1 MYTYRVKSVNRI
13 VDGDTIDVT
22 IDLGFSININQRVR
36 VAGID
41 SPEKRTRDAA
51 EKALGIDATEWMTK
65 RINEAPELIIKTA
78 VEGSMGKYGRVLGW
92 LFVGDED
99 VSLNEQ
105 MINEGFAWKYDGGTK
120 KKDLQSLI
128 DIRKSQGTY

>member
-1 MYTYRVKSVNRI
+1 VNRI

-92 LFVGDED
+92 LFVGEDD

>member
-22 IDLGFSININQRVR
+22 IDLGFSIHIDQRVR

-41 SPEKRTRDAA
+41 SPEKRTRDAE

-65 RINEAPELIIKTA
+65 RINGASELIIKTA
-78 VEGSMGKYGRVLGW
+78 VEGSMVKYGRVLGW

-120 KKDLQSLI
+120 EKDLQQLI
-128 DIRKSQGTY
+128 NIRKSQGTY

>member
-1 MYTYRVKSVNRI
+1 MYTYREKSVNRI

-22 IDLGFSININQRVR
+22 IDLGFSIHIDQRVR

-41 SPEKRTRDAA
+41 SPEKRTRDAE

-65 RINEAPELIIKTA
+65 RINGASELIIKTA

-120 KKDLQSLI
+120 EKDLQQLI
-128 DIRKSQGTY
+128 NIRKSQGTY

>member
-1 MYTYRVKSVNRI
+1 MYTFRVKSINRI

-65 RINEAPELIIKTA
+65 RLEKAPELIIKTA
-78 VEGSMGKYGRVLGW
+78 VEGSMGKYGRGLGW
-92 LFVGDED
+92 LFVGEED

-120 KKDLQSLI
+120 EKDLQQLI
-128 DIRKSQGTY
+128 NIRKSQGTY

>member
-92 LFVGDED
+92 LFVGEDD

>member
-1 MYTYRVKSVNRI
+1 VNRI

-65 RINEAPELIIKTA
+65 HLEDASDLIIKTA

-92 LFVGDED
+92 LFVGNSE
-99 VSLNEQ
+99 VSLNEK
-105 MINEGFAWKYDGGTK
+105 MIAEGFAWRYEGGTK
-120 KKDLQSLI
+120 EKDLQQLI
-128 DIRKSQGTY
+128 NIRKSQGTY

>member
-22 IDLGFSININQRVR
+22 IDLGFSIHIDQRVR

-41 SPEKRTRDAA
+41 SPEKRTRDAE

-65 RINEAPELIIKTA
+65 RINGASELIIKTA

-92 LFVGDED
+92 VFVGDED

-120 KKDLQSLI
+120 EKDLQQLI
-128 DIRKSQGTY
+128 NIRKSQGTY

>member
-1 MYTYRVKSVNRI
+1 MYTYRVKSINRI

-65 RINEAPELIIKTA
+65 RINGASELIIKTA

-120 KKDLQSLI
+120 EKDLQQLI
-128 DIRKSQGTY
+128 NIRKSQGTY

>member
-51 EKALGIDATEWMTK
+51 EKALGLDATERMTK
-65 RINEAPELIIKTA
+65 LLEKAQELIIKTA

-92 LFVGDED
+92 LFVGEED
-99 VSLNEQ
+99 ISLNEQ

-128 DIRKSQGTY
+128 DIRKSLGTY

>member
-1 MYTYRVKSVNRI
+1 MYTYRVKSINRI

-65 RINEAPELIIKTA
+65 RLEKAPELIIKTA

-92 LFVGDED
+92 LFVGEED

-120 KKDLQSLI
+120 EKDLQQLI
-128 DIRKSQGTY
+128 NIRKSQGKY

>member
-92 LFVGDED
+92 LFVGKDD

-105 MINEGFAWKYDGGTK
+105 MINEGFAWKYDGGTAIK
-120 KKDLQSLI
+120 IVNYL
-128 DIRKSQGTY
+128 

>member
-22 IDLGFSININQRVR
+22 IDLGFSIHIDKRVR

-41 SPEKRTRDAA
+41 SPEKRTRDAE

-65 RINEAPELIIKTA
+65 RINGASELIIKTA

-120 KKDLQSLI
+120 EKDLQQLI
-128 DIRKSQGTY
+128 NIRKSQGTY

>member
-92 LFVGDED
+92 LFVGEDD

-128 DIRKSQGTY
+128 DIRKSLGTY

>member
-1 MYTYRVKSVNRI
+1 MNRI

-92 LFVGDED
+92 LFVGKDD

-128 DIRKSQGTY
+128 DIRKSLGTY

>member
-65 RINEAPELIIKTA
+65 RLEKAPELIIKTA

-92 LFVGDED
+92 LFVGEED

-120 KKDLQSLI
+120 KKDLQQLI
-128 DIRKSQGTY
+128 NIRKSQGTY

>member
-51 EKALGIDATEWMTK
+51 EKALGLDATEWMTK
-65 RINEAPELIIKTA
+65 RLEKAPELIIKTA

-92 LFVGDED
+92 LFVGEDD

-128 DIRKSQGTY
+128 DIRKSLGTY